1 MPDPF
6 RAFLAVPD
14 EAPAG
19 IPIAIKDLIDTAG
32 LVTTYGSAIFR
43 EHLPERSAST
53 VTRLE
58 EAGYGVVG
66 KTNLHEFAYGITSD
80 NPHFGA
86 VVNPLAPGR
95 IPGGSSGGNAAAL
108 AAGLCDVA
116 LGTDSAGSVRLPA
129 ACCGVVGFKPTWGLV
144 PADGVFPLAP
154 SFDTVG
160 PMARSVGECATML
173 RALGAAPES
182 ASADIRA
189 ALAWTEHADP
199 LVRARV
205 EEAAAL
211 LPGVEQIDFPL
222 PGDMNPAFQAEAAD
236 VHRDLFAEHAGLYG
250 ENVRRKLEAA
260 FAVTEEAVAA
270 SRAGREAYRES
281 ALEALEGFDV
291 LLTPTMPMVAPPVG
305 PGDLVLRE
313 RMIMLTRPFNATG
326 WPALALPCGPAEDG
340 LPASL
345 QIAARPGDD
354 ALVLAVA
361 QSLESRPVQV
371 TVCYLE
377 TAASSARTTVS
388 AAWTRAAG
396 SARSPA
402 TIRARI
408 SRLPSPPTRKATS
421 GCAFR

>member
-1 MPDPF
+1 LADPY

-19 IPIAIKDLIDTAG
+19 IPLAVKDLIDTAG

-43 EHLPERSAST
+43 DHVPERSAGT
-53 VTRLE
+53 VVALE

-86 VVNPLAPGR
+86 VVNPLGPAR
-95 IPGGSSGGNAAAL
+95 IPGGSSGGNGAAL
-108 AAGLCDVA
+108 AAGLCEVA
-116 LGTDSAGSVRLPA
+116 LGTDSAGSIRLPA

-160 PMARSVGECATML
+160 PMARSVAACAQAMGALVGLAGVPVGEL
-173 RALGAAPES
+173 
-182 ASADIRA
+182 RA
-189 ALAWTEHADP
+189 ALAWTEDADP

-211 LPGVEQIDFPL
+211 LPGVERAEFPL
-222 PGDMNPAFQAEAAD
+222 PGDVNPAFQAEAAD
-236 VHRDLFAEHAGLYG
+236 VHRELFAEHPDLYG

-260 FAVTEEAVAA
+260 FSVSEEDVEA
-270 SRAGREAYRES
+270 SRAEREAYRDRAAA
-281 ALEALEGFDV
+281 ALDGYDV

-305 PGDLVLRE
+305 IGDLALRE
-313 RMIMLTRPFNATG
+313 RMISLTRPFNATG

-340 LPASL
+340 LPASI
-345 QIAARPGDD
+345 QIAARPGAD
-354 ALVLAVA
+354 ALVLAVGEH
-361 QSLESRPVQV
+361 LE
-371 TVCYLE
+371 
-377 TAASSARTTVS
+377 
-388 AAWTRAAG
+388 RALA
-396 SARSPA
+396 
-402 TIRARI
+402 
-408 SRLPSPPTRKATS
+408 K
-421 GCAFR
+421 

>member
-1 MPDPF
+1 LADPY

-14 EAPAG
+14 RAPAG
-19 IPIAIKDLIDTAG
+19 IPLAVKDLIDTAG

-43 EHLPERSAST
+43 EHVPERSASA
-53 VTRLE
+53 VVRLE

-66 KTNLHEFAYGITSD
+66 KTNLHELAYGITSD

-86 VVNPLAPGR
+86 VVNPLDPQR
-95 IPGGSSGGNAAAL
+95 IPGGSSGGNGAAL
-108 AAGLCDVA
+108 AAGLCEAA
-116 LGTDSAGSVRLPA
+116 LGTDSAGSIRLPA

-160 PMARSVGECATML
+160 PMARSVAACAAAMG
-173 RALGAAPES
+173 ALGLEAGGEAEG
-182 ASADIRA
+182 ARVAH
-189 ALAWTEHADP
+189 AWTERADP

-211 LPGVEQIDFPL
+211 LPGSERIDFPL
-222 PGDMNPAFQAEAAD
+222 PGDVNAAFQAEAAD
-236 VHRDLFAEHAGLYG
+236 VHRGLFADHADLYG

-260 FAVTEEAVAA
+260 FAVSEEQVEAA
-270 SRAGREAYRES
+270 RSEREAYCAR

-305 PGDLVLRE
+305 IGDLALRE
-313 RMIMLTRPFNATG
+313 RMISLTRPFNATG

-345 QIAARPGDD
+345 QMAARPGAD
-354 ALVLAVA
+354 ALVLAVGEV
-361 QSLESRPVQV
+361 LERA
-371 TVCYLE
+371 L
-377 TAASSARTTVS
+377 AR
-388 AAWTRAAG
+388 
-396 SARSPA
+396 
-402 TIRARI
+402 
-408 SRLPSPPTRKATS
+408 
-421 GCAFR
+421 